1 MAGRGGCFKRR
12 SPLANQAALV
22 EAASARLGALSRASC
37 PALPRLANNTGTSR
51 TARARRRRSCSCSG
65 TRTTFRPAPPRARR
79 YLSRRPGP
87 RALAAPSPPLLLG
100 GQKRRSNSGVS
111 TFPVPALPVRCS
123 SGLCPLRTAALGGRP
138 RGQQPRGSTA
148 PGQMFRSCESAA
160 SERRLRAPAA
170 RVSAVAAGRVLGAP
184 QPGSD
189 SAGSGRA
196 ARGRGAGK
204 VRGKAEADMVRVR
217 GQSRRLCRNMAVVE
231 RPVAWGGGGQVSR
244 AQRRDEYAGAGL
256 GRGRRGVGGGRL

>member
-1 MAGRGGCFKRR
+1 MPGRGGCFKRR

-79 YLSRRPGP
+79 YRSRRPGP
-87 RALAAPSPPLLLG
+87 RAFAAPSPPLLLG
-100 GQKRRSNSGVS
+100 GQKGRSNSGVS
-111 TFPVPALPVRCS
+111 TFPVPALPARCS
-123 SGLCPLRTAALGGRP
+123 SGLGPLRTAALGGRP
-138 RGQQPRGSTA
+138 RGQQPGGSTA
-148 PGQMFRSCESAA
+148 PGQMFRSCGSAA
-160 SERRLRAPAA
+160 SERRLRALAE
-170 RVSAVAAGRVLGAP
+170 RVSAAGRVLGAP

-196 ARGRGAGK
+196 AGGRGAGK
-204 VRGKAEADMVRVR
+204 VRGKAEGDTVRVR
-217 GQSRRLCRNMAVVE
+217 GQSQRLCRNMAVVE
-231 RPVAWGGGGQVSR
+231 RPVAWGGGAGV
-244 AQRRDEYAGAGL
+244 AGAA
-256 GRGRRGVGGGRL
+256 VG